1 MTKKL
6 KLTNSVCLYYLK
18 DLQMNACDLITT
30 NKSYIIILQQ
40 LSKDIQQCQAHMNVT
55 NELAN
60 KLLTLYADDD
70 TSKVKQMTESMNLA
84 WANIKKR

>member
-1 MTKKL
+1 
-6 KLTNSVCLYYLK
+6 
-18 DLQMNACDLITT
+18 MNCMFF
-30 NKSYIIILQQ
+30 ILQQ
-40 LSKDIQQCQAHMNVT
+40 LSKDIQQWQAQMNVT

-60 KLLTLYADDD
+60 KLITLYVDDD

>member
-1 MTKKL
+1 
-6 KLTNSVCLYYLK
+6 
-18 DLQMNACDLITT
+18 MNACDLITT
-30 NKSYIIILQQ
+30 NKRYIIILQQ
-40 LSKDIQQCQAHMNVT
+40 LSKDIQQCQSHMNVT

-84 WANIKKR
+84 WANIKKRWASV

>member
-1 MTKKL
+1 MIW
-6 KLTNSVCLYYLK
+6 
-18 DLQMNACDLITT
+18 NASGLITT
-30 NKSYIIILQQ
+30 NKCYVIILQQ
-40 LSKDIQQCQAHMNVT
+40 LSKDIQQWQAQINVT

>member
-1 MTKKL
+1 MY
-6 KLTNSVCLYYLK
+6 VF
-18 DLQMNACDLITT
+18 
-30 NKSYIIILQQ
+30 ILQQ
-40 LSKDIQQCQAHMNVT
+40 LSKDIQQWQAQMNVT

-60 KLLTLYADDD
+60 KLLTVYVDDD

>member
-1 MTKKL
+1 
-6 KLTNSVCLYYLK
+6 
-18 DLQMNACDLITT
+18 MNACDLINT
-30 NKSYIIILQQ
+30 NKCYIILLQQ
-40 LSKDIQQCQAHMNVT
+40 LSKDIQQWQAQVNVT

-84 WANIKKR
+84 WANINKR